1 MCGWDEIGL
10 AGWSL
15 EMQRLRWFGP
25 RQVKAQFSEPISS
38 LRPIL
43 SSCTAALPQ
52 RPACAAPAIAAGV
65 HHGMDE
71 HEARREAVA
80 TTSSYVYAHLS
91 PLTQDVLSASS
102 LRFMVHVSMLFQLS
116 PVL

>member
-52 RPACAAPAIAAGV
+52 RPACAAPAIAAGA
-65 HHGMDE
+65 HHG
-71 HEARREAVA
+71 
-80 TTSSYVYAHLS
+80 
-91 PLTQDVLSASS
+91 S
-102 LRFMVHVSMLFQLS
+102 LQG
-116 PVL
+116 